1 MDLDRLMIV
10 SAVVHKARKLE
21 RFIPR
26 AMGRSTPKIDTLVQV
41 ELVAKEIR

>member
-1 MDLDRLMIV
+1 M
-10 SAVVHKARKLE
+10 
-21 RFIPR
+21 PR